1 MVNLLPQRQRKIS
14 GVVRA
19 ASHWYLLQRLPSS
32 SPSPSLSLTHSIF
45 LLLSCCTCPVAL
57 HGQHLAA
64 LSPPPPPL
72 TGAICSSYSCSCS
85 SSFSLDCSCATHSSR
100 PERSVNAE
108 RININRNAQGAQ
120 WVRSNNELQ
129 CTLKEEIVKNE
140 WCEGFMK
147 EWRDIK
153 QTDRFKL
160 KNIVRVQGGKSPKH
174 ID

>member
-19 ASHWYLLQRLPSS
+19 ASHWYLLQRLPS
-32 SPSPSLSLTHSIF
+32 PPLSLSLSLPPSHS
-45 LLLSCCTCPVAL
+45 LASLCTCPVAL

-64 LSPPPPPL
+64 LSPPPPPPL
-72 TGAICSSYSCSCS
+72 TGASCSSYSCSCS
-85 SSFSLDCSCATHSSR
+85 SSFSLDCSCTTHSSR

-129 CTLKEEIVKNE
+129 CTLKEEIVRKE

-153 QTDRFKL
+153 QTDRFKF
-160 KNIVRVQGGKSPKH
+160 KNIVSVEGR
-174 ID
+174 